1 MKRIIALSLVLL
13 IVLSFCLVGC
23 DKNKGE
29 EGGTTEEATVL
40 SEEPAESGEEPV
52 ESEPISDEVTGG
64 EATPV
69 ESGTEAVVTEVVAA

>member
-13 IVLSFCLVGC
+13 IVLSFCLVSC
-23 DKNKGE
+23 EKNGE

-52 ESEPISDEVTGG
+52 ESEPISEEVTSG
-64 EATPV
+64 EDTP
-69 ESGTEAVVTEVVAA
+69 TEPVTEVTTAVVAA